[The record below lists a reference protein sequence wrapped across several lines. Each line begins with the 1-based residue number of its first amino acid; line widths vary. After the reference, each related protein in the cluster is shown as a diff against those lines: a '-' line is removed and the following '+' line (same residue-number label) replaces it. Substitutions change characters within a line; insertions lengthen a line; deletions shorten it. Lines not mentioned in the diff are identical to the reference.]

1 MNTTQ
6 AYYMDRLPTYAY
18 DLAVALARRDHAI
31 QRAVKAGLSL
41 RAVARAAGVSA
52 RTVQRIA
59 EREQ

>member
-6 AYYMDRLPTYAY
+6 AHYMERLPTYAY
-18 DLAVALARRDHAI
+18 DLAVALAKRDHAI
-31 QRAVKAGLSL
+31 QRALKAGNSI
-41 RAVARAAGVSA
+41 RATARAAGVSA